1 MEEKITKEDLL
12 KEMDFVSERMASL
25 SDLIRYFAG
34 FDENM
39 FRRSVELKGASKI
52 LAEWADYLDEKE

>member
-25 SDLIRYFAG
+25 SDLMRYFAV
-34 FDENM
+34 FDKDM
-39 FRRSVELKGASKI
+39 IRKSVELKGASFI
-52 LAEWADYLDEKE
+52 LAEWADFLDEKE